1 MAVSS
6 GVPQSHAMT
15 ALVKVR
21 FDLDSGDWHGHGS
34 EMLWAAPV
42 VQTEWRS
49 FQIMNSPLFT
59 RGISYH
65 DIVVATS
72 EDHVIFRFDK
82 VERRSGHST
91 YMILHEPKDNR
102 VRAYW
107 DLLERIGCSYES
119 MRIRLSIGEQ
129 SLLSVDVPPSVD
141 LDEVCEILE
150 RGHDQRV
157 WMFQEGY
164 KFVATQTP

>member
-1 MAVSS
+1 MGINNES
-6 GVPQSHAMT
+6 
-15 ALVKVR
+15 
-21 FDLDSGDWHGHGS
+21 DSK
-34 EMLWAAPV
+34 E
-42 VQTEWRS
+42 
-49 FQIMNSPLFT
+49 
-59 RGISYH
+59 
-65 DIVVATS
+65 
-72 EDHVIFRFDK
+72 
-82 VERRSGHST
+82 
-91 YMILHEPKDNR
+91 NR

-107 DLLERIGCSYES
+107 DLLERVGCSYES
-119 MRIRLSIGEQ
+119 MPIKLSVGEQ